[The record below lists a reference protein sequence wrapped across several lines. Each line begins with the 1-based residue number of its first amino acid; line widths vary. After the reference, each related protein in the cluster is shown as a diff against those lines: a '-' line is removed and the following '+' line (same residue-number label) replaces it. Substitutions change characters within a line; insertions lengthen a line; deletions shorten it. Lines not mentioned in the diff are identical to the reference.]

1 MYLEFPKD
9 TQTLRGVLKDTQTL
23 RVVLHDRFH
32 KRQQNTKIYQ

>member
-1 MYLEFPKD
+1 MYLAFAKD

-23 RVVLHDRFH
+23 RGMLYDTFH